1 MYRSCNTSSIKKY
14 TYQVVNVALRSD
26 SSLSRCASRRTRY
39 IPLPSLMHVNL
50 QLTTNARSDASNG
63 LVEMQLTMRP
73 PKGPDLRRTW
83 RFVLFRGIRGGKSK
97 DFVGERCGFTFKVRI
112 SGIHTPLER
121 PQAVSIVAT
130 VFLLPFPQPK
140 LIKNSG
146 YDTRH

>member
-1 MYRSCNTSSIKKY
+1 
-14 TYQVVNVALRSD
+14 
-26 SSLSRCASRRTRY
+26 
-39 IPLPSLMHVNL
+39 MHVNL
-50 QLTTNARSDASNG
+50 QLTTNARSDANNG

-73 PKGPDLRRTW
+73 PKGPDQDMALCPLSRDS
-83 RFVLFRGIRGGKSK
+83 RGESK

-112 SGIHTPLER
+112 SEIHTPLER

>member
-1 MYRSCNTSSIKKY
+1 M
-14 TYQVVNVALRSD
+14 VNINALRSD

-50 QLTTNARSDASNG
+50 QLTTNARSDANNG
-63 LVEMQLTMRP
+63 LMEMQLTMRP
-73 PKGPDLRRTW
+73 PNGPASIARTW
-83 RFVLFRGIRGGKSK
+83 RFVLMFEEVHGGRARTLSGRGADLHLKCAS
-97 DFVGERCGFTFKVRI
+97 E
-112 SGIHTPLER
+112 IHTPLER